1 MRFQHDLE
9 GQPCLSREP
18 VLKSLVVGNLLASGA
33 HFAHNAAFFDAYP
46 EPPWIPGPWFVV
58 LGWLLIAPVLVKG
71 YYWHQEGK
79 PRKALA
85 AIVSYCSASLLVFGH
100 YLYGP
105 PSELDLLANFL
116 IVVEGAAALVLLGY
130 FLARARR
137 ASRSSAP

>member
-58 LGWLLIAPVLVKG
+58 LVWLLIAPVLVKG

-79 PRKALA
+79 SSRAPPRWFFSATSSRAPGAHRGLPRLKGEVRCLA
-85 AIVSYCSASLLVFGH
+85 FGH
-100 YLYGP
+100 R
-105 PSELDLLANFL
+105 EK
-116 IVVEGAAALVLLGY
+116 VL
-130 FLARARR
+130 
-137 ASRSSAP
+137 